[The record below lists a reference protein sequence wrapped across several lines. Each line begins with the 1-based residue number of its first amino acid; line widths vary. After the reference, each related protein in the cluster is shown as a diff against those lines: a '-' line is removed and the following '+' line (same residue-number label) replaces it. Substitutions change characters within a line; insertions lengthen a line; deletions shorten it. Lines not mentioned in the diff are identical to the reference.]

1 MCVFLGYFGEDGVV
15 VVAKKF
21 EGRRVLF
28 EIHPPP
34 RGDTATEVSLV

>member
-28 EIHPPP
+28 ETSPPK
-34 RGDTATEVSLV
+34 G